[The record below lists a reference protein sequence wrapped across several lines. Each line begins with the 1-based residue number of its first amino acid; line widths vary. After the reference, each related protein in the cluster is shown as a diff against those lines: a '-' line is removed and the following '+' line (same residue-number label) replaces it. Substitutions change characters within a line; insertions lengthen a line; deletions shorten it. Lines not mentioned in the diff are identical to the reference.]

1 MVPAMR
7 ILGAIPCALLI
18 AAACGPAAREPNPVD
33 PVPTTTSTTAEA
45 SPPSTRPQRGTLTT
59 TLEKVGLD
67 PNALDKSVQPCDD
80 FYEYACGNW
89 IKTTQ
94 IPSDKAR
101 WSRSFSVIDERNEA
115 DLKKILEDAAASKDP
130 KLSRLGSFW
139 SACMNETAVEKA
151 GTRPIQPLLARA
163 AALGKKSD
171 ITKLTI
177 DLHKQ
182 KLWALFDI
190 SSEQDFKEA
199 TRYLTYLDQNGLGLP
214 DRDYYTKEDD
224 KSKKIRDEYL
234 AHAKRMFVLLG
245 TKDAQAETAAKDVLE
260 IETELAKV
268 QKTRVERRDPQGLYN
283 KMAPEDLAKL
293 SPNFDFK
300 AYLASMKLGD
310 QKELIITSKPF
321 FEGLSRLIESVP
333 LAKWQSYFRFQIARR
348 TAKMLSK
355 AFVDEDFKLEKVLTG
370 TESIRPRWKRCID
383 ASDEAQG
390 ELLGEPFVDLRFGG
404 KSKEAAL
411 EMVKAIGVSFGDDL
425 PQLKWMDAGTR
436 KLASDKQAA
445 MAFLIGYP
453 EKYKTYDFAITASD
467 YAGNVLRGAGFDLA
481 RRLSRIG
488 QPVDRGE
495 WEMTPPTVNA
505 YYNPLK
511 NQMVFPAGILQPP
524 FYSVNSATAV
534 NLGAMGMVVGHELT
548 HGFDD
553 EGSQFDKDGNL
564 REWWTGDVKKRFQSA
579 TQCVEKQYSNFEVL
593 PGVKLNGK
601 LTLGENIADNGGVKL
616 AFYAYRALTRDT
628 KEGIADGYNED
639 QQFFL
644 SMAQVWCSK
653 QRDEYA
659 RMVAAI
665 DPHSA
670 PKWRVNGSMQNQKE
684 FAEAFSCKPGT
695 KMNPVNKCVVW

>member
-7 ILGAIPCALLI
+7 ILGTIPCALLI
-18 AAACGPAAREPNPVD
+18 AAACGPAAREPNAVD
-33 PVPTTTSTTAEA
+33 PVPTASSTTAET
-45 SPPSTRPQRGTLTT
+45 PPPLTRPQRVTVAT

-67 PNALDKSVQPCDD
+67 GKALDKSVEPCDD
-80 FYEYACGNW
+80 FYQFACGNW

-115 DLKKILEDAAASKDP
+115 DLRQILENAATSKDP
-130 KLSRLGSFW
+130 KLSRLGTFW
-139 SACMNETAVEKA
+139 SACMNEPAVEKA

-163 AALGKKSD
+163 GALAKKGD
-171 ITKLTI
+171 ILKLTI

-190 SSEQDFKEA
+190 SSEQDFKDA

-224 KSKKIRDEYL
+224 KSKKIREEYL
-234 AHAKRMFVLLG
+234 GHVKRMFVLLG
-245 TKDAQAETAAKDVLE
+245 TKEAQAEALAKDVME

-268 QKTRVERRDPQGLYN
+268 SKTRVERRDPQGLYN
-283 KMAPEDLAKL
+283 KLTPDDLAKL
-293 SPNFDFK
+293 APNFDVK
-300 AYLASMKLGD
+300 AYLTAMKLGD
-310 QKELIITSKPF
+310 QKELIVTSKPF
-321 FEGLSRLIESVP
+321 FEGLSKLVESVAMP
-333 LAKWQSYFRFQIARR
+333 KWQSYFRFQIAHR
-348 TAKMLSK
+348 TARMLSK
-355 AFVDEDFKLEKVLTG
+355 AFVDEDFKLDQVLTG

-425 PQLKWMDAGTR
+425 PQLKWMDTGTR

-453 EKYKTYDFAITASD
+453 EKYKTYDFAITGTD
-467 YAGNVLRGAGFDLA
+467 YAGNALRGAAFDLA
-481 RRLSRIG
+481 RKLSRIG
-488 QPVDRGE
+488 KAVDRGE

-564 REWWTGDVKKRFQSA
+564 REWWTGDVKKRFQGA
-579 TQCVEKQYSNFEVL
+579 TECVEKQYANYEVL

-616 AFYAYRALTRDT
+616 AFYAYRALTKDT

-659 RMVAAI
+659 RMAAQI

-684 FAEAFSCKPGT
+684 FAEAFACKPGT
-695 KMNPVNKCVVW
+695 KMNPTNKCVVW

>member
-1 MVPAMR
+1 MK
-7 ILGAIPCALLI
+7 ILGTIPCAVLI
-18 AAACGPAAREPNPVD
+18 VAACGPATREPSPVD
-33 PVPTTTSTTAEA
+33 PVPTTANTTEPP
-45 SPPSTRPQRGTLTT
+45 PPSTRPQRETVTT
-59 TLEKVGLD
+59 TLTKVGLD
-67 PNALDKSVQPCDD
+67 PDALDKSVNACDD
-80 FYEYACGNW
+80 FYEFACGGW
-89 IKTTQ
+89 IKNTQ

-115 DLKKILEDAAASKDP
+115 DLRQILETAAKGENP
-130 KLSRLGSFW
+130 KLKKLGEYW
-139 SACMNETAVEKA
+139 SACMDEGAVEKA
-151 GTRPIQPLLARA
+151 GAKPIQPLLARA

-171 ITKLTI
+171 ITKLAT

-182 KLWALFDI
+182 KLWALFDV

-234 AHAKRMFVLLG
+234 GHVKRMFVLLG
-245 TKDAQAETAAKDVLE
+245 TKEAQAEAAARDVME

-268 QKTRVERRDPQGLYN
+268 SKTRVERRNPQGLYN
-283 KMAPEDLAKL
+283 KMTPEDLAKL

-300 AYLASMKLGD
+300 AYLGALKLGE

-321 FEGLSRLIESVP
+321 FEGLSQLIESVAM
-333 LAKWQSYFRFQIARR
+333 AKWQSYFRWQIVHR
-348 TAKMLSK
+348 TAKTLSK
-355 AFVDEDFKLEKVLTG
+355 AFSDEDFTLEKTLAG

-383 ASDEAQG
+383 ATDEALG

-411 EMVKAIGVSFGDDL
+411 EMVKAIGVSFGEDL
-425 PQLKWMDAGTR
+425 PQLKWMDEGTR
-436 KLASDKQAA
+436 TLASEKQVA

-453 EKYKTYDFAITASD
+453 ESYKTYDFPVKAGD
-467 YAGNVLRGAGFDLA
+467 YAGNVLRGAAFDLA
-481 RRLSRIG
+481 RKLSRIG
-488 QPVDRGE
+488 KPVNRGE

-524 FYSVNSATAV
+524 FYSVNAATAV

-564 REWWTGDVKKRFQSA
+564 REWWTADVKKRFQSA

-616 AFYAYRALTRDT
+616 AFYAYRALTKDT

-670 PKWRVNGSMQNQKE
+670 PKWRVNGSMQNQRE